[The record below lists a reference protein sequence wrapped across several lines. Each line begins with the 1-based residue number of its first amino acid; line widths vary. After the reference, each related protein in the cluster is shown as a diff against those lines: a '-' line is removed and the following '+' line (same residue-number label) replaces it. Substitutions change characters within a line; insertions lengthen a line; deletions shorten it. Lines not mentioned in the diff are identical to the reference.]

1 MRKIAHAGR
10 KTILHLTPARAHA
23 LRRYPRST
31 SLPWAMSSLL
41 LPREAILSL
50 LLLLV
55 VTTRAHAATPAAV
68 FDDIKTRA
76 PPDEL

>member
-1 MRKIAHAGR
+1 
-10 KTILHLTPARAHA
+10 
-23 LRRYPRST
+23 
-31 SLPWAMSSLL
+31 MSSLL

-76 PPDEL
+76 TPMNSNACSSPFPRAAICTIPAAAACRWTTSSSITPT